1 MRKGT
6 AGVTPKSEG
15 DLGSFEGKYPKD
27 LFNKT
32 FVIDNQS
39 IGHVAK
45 DTENTVVIFSESDNV
60 RYDIPKSEIVS
71 MGGRVTIRDIAS
83 LENYR
88 QDKDSP
94 LPEEN

>member
-1 MRKGT
+1 MRKST

-39 IGHVAK
+39 IGHMAK
-45 DTENTVVIFSESDNV
+45 DTEILSSSLANRTMSGMIYPSQ
-60 RYDIPKSEIVS
+60 KSF
-71 MGGRVTIRDIAS
+71 RW
-83 LENYR
+83 
-88 QDKDSP
+88 
-94 LPEEN
+94 EEE